1 MAVVLF
7 NPNSST
13 LITEAMADHVRR
25 VLGGDGWYAV
35 TNSGAPE
42 VLSSVADFE
51 LAERSML
58 TSLSSRPFQAIV
70 VGAFAD
76 PGLDV
81 LKSTGAPVI
90 GLGSTT
96 LFAAASYRSF
106 GVVTPGKVHADVIW
120 RLVEGLGLS
129 AQCAAIEPMGLDFI
143 EMMREPAGAAHEF
156 ERAVEAVAAA
166 GAQVVCPGASG
177 LAALVEH
184 LRPSSRLPLVD
195 GLALSIRLA
204 LDLPG

>member
-1 MAVVLF
+1 MVSSAIRGARCRTCWTSSSACSPPARSTARSSTWRREGSTRGRRQTCERTCLVGSQRESADHVRAWMAVVLF

-106 GVVTPGKVHADVIW
+106 GVVTPAKVH
-120 RLVEGLGLS
+120 
-129 AQCAAIEPMGLDFI
+129 P
-143 EMMREPAGAAHEF
+143 
-156 ERAVEAVAAA
+156 
-166 GAQVVCPGASG
+166 
-177 LAALVEH
+177 
-184 LRPSSRLPLVD
+184 
-195 GLALSIRLA
+195 
-204 LDLPG
+204 